1 MSDNETPPPGSARL
15 LDAVRTGEG
24 DGLDIL
30 PTGANIRVV
39 GEPLRLSDEAANGAI
54 TKAREMLPSLPE
66 IPQWFWLLGAA
77 FWGSLAYGAWR
88 VLKAT
93 APVLVPVALGLPP
106 ETGMMLRA
114 AMQPSSGAPPR
125 GDRRPQLPPAAPL
138 LDASPASLQAI
149 STTMSARG
157 RRSGTADLLA
167 QLAANADLAGPSTP
181 DTSAPSAPLL
191 SPTASAAAAPFGITG
206 LEQVMAPITGLMA
219 SRGRRSR
226 TADSVAMLAAQPAP
240 TPATAPSAT
249 PTTMGKVNGV
259 VNWLR
264 QHPDTYTAAEVA
276 EALGLDELT
285 ARGALKLAVDSGLLH
300 AFKNGALRAGA
311 GAA

>member
-1 MSDNETPPPGSARL
+1 VSDNETPPPSVTRL
-15 LDAVRTGEG
+15 LDAVRTGED

-30 PTGANIRVV
+30 PTGADIRVA
-39 GEPLRLSDEAANGAI
+39 GGPLRLSDEAATGAI
-54 TKAREMLPSLPE
+54 NKAREMLPSLPQ

-93 APVLVPVALGLPP
+93 APVLVPAALGLPP
-106 ETGMMLRA
+106 GTTMALRA

-125 GDRRPQLPPAAPL
+125 SDPRPQLPPAAPL
-138 LDASPASLQAI
+138 LEASPASLQAI

-157 RRSGTADLLA
+157 RRSGTSDMLA
-167 QLAANADLAGPSTP
+167 QLAANVNLAGPSMP
-181 DTSAPSAPLL
+181 DLSAPSARAS
-191 SPTASAAAAPFGITG
+191 SPSASAAAAPFGITG

-226 TADSVAMLAAQPAP
+226 TADAVAMLAAQPAA
-240 TPATAPSAT
+240 TPAPAASAA
-249 PTTMGKVNGV
+249 PTTMEKVKDV
-259 VNWLR
+259 VTWLR

-276 EALGLDELT
+276 EALGFDELT
-285 ARGALKLAVDSGLLH
+285 ARRALKLAVDSGLLH
-300 AFKNGALRAGA
+300 AFKNGEVRTAT